1 MNKGDKKAYNPSEI
15 ERKWQAQWENDKIY
29 QPNLKSAVKPY
40 YNLHMFPYPS
50 AEGLHVGNVYAFTG
64 ADIHGRFKRMQGYS
78 VFQPFGLDGFGIHSE
93 NYALKIG
100 SHPMEQ
106 AEKSQDRFYAQ
117 VKSLGSG
124 YDWDHTLE
132 TYDPNYYKWTQWIF
146 IQLFKA
152 GLAYRANVKVNWCP
166 SCKTV
171 LADEQVIDGQC
182 ERCGSTVEKKDLEQ
196 WMFRI
201 TEYAEQLLEGLD
213 HIDWTE
219 KVKIAQRN
227 WIGKSEGAKVTFQLV
242 DSSTDLSVFTTR
254 PDTLYGATFMVVS
267 PEHPVVERWMDNPG
281 VRDYLA
287 KTSLKDERERQE
299 NKDKSGVFSGAYAI
313 NPINNQQ
320 IPIWIADYVL
330 MSYGTGAI
338 MAVPAH
344 DQRDYDFARQ
354 HDLPITQVVD
364 GEGANVSKEA
374 YAGEG
379 KLINSDKWNGLK
391 VPQEK
396 SKTIQDLKASGSG
409 DGYINYHLRDWLI
422 SRQRYWGPPI
432 PMIYCQTCADSGK
445 SWFDTEE
452 AREQKILFSQLAQIK
467 NDVAGWPA
475 RHASQLA
482 GVAGWYP
489 EESLPVELPKIDDYK
504 PLGTGNSPLGN
515 HPEFY
520 ETTCPACGSKAKRE
534 TDVSDTFLDSA
545 WYFYRYI
552 SPQDREHAWDEKLAE
567 VWMPP
572 TIYTGGAEHSVLHL
586 LYARFLTKV
595 FKDLAMV
602 SDFDEPFPRFYAHGL
617 IVKDGAKMSKS
628 KGNVVVPDEYV
639 KKLGA
644 DTLRSYL
651 MFLGPFNMGGDFR
664 DSGIEGMNRFLK
676 RVWTLITAQTLSSTP
691 PDSTANSEM
700 NQTIKGVTEDI
711 EEFRYNTAIAKIMT
725 YYNYLSRK
733 DEVSKVEVKVLIQLL
748 APFAPHMTEE
758 LWEEL
763 GYTGTIHNSSWPAY
777 DTAAIEKGVTV
788 IAVQVNGKL
797 RGTFELSDPKASQE
811 EVERIAHEDPGVQNH
826 LQGKT
831 IKKVIYVPGKI
842 LNFVVS

>member
-1 MNKGDKKAYNPSEI
+1 MNKGDKKAYNSSEI
-15 ERKWQAQWENDKIY
+15 ERKWQEKWEQDKIY
-29 QPNLKSAVKPY
+29 QPDMKSSQKPY

-64 ADIHGRFKRMQGYS
+64 ADIHGRFKRMQGND

-106 AEKSQDRFYAQ
+106 AGKSEARFYDQ

-124 YDWDHTLE
+124 YDWSHTLE
-132 TYDPNYYKWTQWIF
+132 TYDPAYYRWTQWIF

-201 TEYAEQLLEGLD
+201 TEYAEQLLEGLNK
-213 HIDWTE
+213 IDWTE
-219 KVKIAQRN
+219 KVKVAQHN
-227 WIGKSEGAKVTFQLV
+227 WIGKSEGARIRFRVV
-242 DSSTDLSVFTTR
+242 DSSADLSVFTTR
-254 PDTLYGATFMVVS
+254 PDTLFGATFLVVS
-267 PEHPVVERWMDNPG
+267 PEHPVVEKWMGNTG
-281 VRDYLA
+281 VREYVERA
-287 KTSLKDERERQE
+287 SLKDERERQE

-330 MSYGTGAI
+330 MGYGTGAI

-344 DQRDYDFARQ
+344 DQRDYEFAKL
-354 HDLPITQVVD
+354 HELPIIQVVD
-364 GEGANVSKEA
+364 GAGANLSKEA
-374 YAGEG
+374 YSGEG
-379 KLINSDKWNGLK
+379 HLINSGQWDGLK

-396 SKTIQDLKASGSG
+396 SKTIESLKEQGSG
-409 DGYINYHLRDWLI
+409 EGFTNYHLRDWLI

-432 PMIYCQTCADSGK
+432 PMIYCEHCAKEGK
-445 SWFDTEE
+445 SWFDTKE
-452 AREQKILFSQLAQIK
+452 AEDQKILFSHFEK
-467 NDVAGWPA
+467 TKDD
-475 RHASQLA
+475 
-482 GVAGWYP
+482 VAGWYP
-489 EESLPVELPKIDDYK
+489 EENLPVELPMIDDYK

-520 ETTCPACGSKAKRE
+520 ETTCPACGGKARRE

-552 SPQDREHAWDEKLAE
+552 STDDSSHAWGEE
-567 VWMPP
+567 VAAKWLPP

-586 LYARFLTKV
+586 LYARFVTKV
-595 FKDLAMV
+595 FKDLGFI
-602 SDFDEPFPRFYAHGL
+602 SNFDEPFPRFFAHGL
-617 IVKDGAKMSKS
+617 IIKDGAKMSKS
-628 KGNVVVPDEYV
+628 KGNVVVPDDYI

-644 DTLRSYL
+644 DTLRTYL

-664 DSGIEGMNRFLK
+664 DSGIEGMNKFMK
-676 RVWTLITAQTLSSTP
+676 RVWTILTAQTVVSTP
-691 PDSTANSEM
+691 LDSTAKSEM
-700 NQTIKGVTEDI
+700 HQTIKGVTEDI

-725 YYNYLSRK
+725 YYNYLSDK
-733 DEVSKVEVKVLIQLL
+733 EEVSREDARVLLQLL

-758 LWEEL
+758 LWHEL
-763 GYTGTIHNSSWPAY
+763 GFEGSIHTSSWPEY
-777 DTAAIEKGVTV
+777 DNALIEKGVAV

-797 RGTFELSDPKASQE
+797 RGTFELSDPKATQE
-811 EVERIAHEDPGVQNH
+811 EVERIAHEEPGVQNH

-831 IKKVIYVPGKI
+831 VLKVIYVPGKI
-842 LNFVVS
+842 LNFVVN